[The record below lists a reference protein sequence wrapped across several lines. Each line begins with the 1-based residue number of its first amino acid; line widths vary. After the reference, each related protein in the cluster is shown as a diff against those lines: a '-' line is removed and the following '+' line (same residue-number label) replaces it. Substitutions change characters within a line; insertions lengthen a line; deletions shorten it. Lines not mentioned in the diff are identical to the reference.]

1 MKDNLG
7 LKQAEDEA
15 SYTCLGLS
23 RGRITGASSELQ
35 NFTLYSKTKR
45 IKKKE
50 KKITKKKRKLRKKE
64 INNEKRKMHYKKR
77 KINFK
82 KR

>member
-1 MKDNLG
+1 MGRFFTYLLSETKFDIVKDNLG

-50 KKITKKKRKLRKKE
+50 K
-64 INNEKRKMHYKKR
+64 
-77 KINFK
+77 
-82 KR
+82 